1 MFNNDPQAKQD
12 FLFSFYDRLFARVLN
27 DKDEELTELLEEASA
42 ALIELEEAVDAAITL
57 LEQLPDLD
65 DQDLICSS
73 IHSPYAQRFKGV
85 RA

>member
-27 DKDEELTELLEEASA
+27 AEDKQLAEALEEASA
-42 ALIELEEAVDAAITL
+42 SLIELEEAVDAAITL

-65 DQDLICSS
+65 DQDLICSNTS
-73 IHSPYAQRFKGV
+73 APHVKRMLGARV
-85 RA
+85 